1 MRIIKYECALVKYEI
16 AILLSVFKFLFVN
29 NLQPLELGQWTAH
42 IQPPANGKLSIE
54 EQFVCFVSLS
64 RFAVRLPF
72 LMRLDELDYHLPR
85 EQIAQRPLDRREASR
100 LLFLDRSS
108 GLFEDGLFVE
118 FPSLLRGDELLVF
131 NNARVIPARLFGRRA
146 GVHSQPPSRATRSEH
161 LTGKVEIFLT
171 RELDP
176 ETWEALVRPG
186 RKMQVGERVLFGEGE
201 LEAEVLARGQLGMRT
216 LRFISHDQSSISQH
230 FERLGHVPLPPYID
244 RADETSDRERY
255 QTVFAKRP
263 GAIAA
268 PTAGLHFSTEIL
280 EKIRARGVEICEL
293 TLHVGLGTFQPIHGE
308 TLESHV
314 MHAESYEILAE
325 TADRIQ
331 AARDAGRPILAIGTT
346 AVRALED
353 AALRAAESGSANLVL
368 SGKAE
373 ARLFIVPGF
382 RFRVVEGLLTNF
394 HLPRSTLLALVCAFA
409 GREHVLAAYNHAVEA
424 GYRFYSYGDCQLI
437 R

>member
-1 MRIIKYECALVKYEI
+1 
-16 AILLSVFKFLFVN
+16 
-29 NLQPLELGQWTAH
+29 
-42 IQPPANGKLSIE
+42 
-54 EQFVCFVSLS
+54 
-64 RFAVRLPF
+64 
-72 LMRLDELDYHLPR
+72 MRLDELDYHLDR
-85 EQIAQRPLDRREASR
+85 EQIAQRPLDRREDSR
-100 LLFLDRSS
+100 LLLLNRPS
-108 GLFEDGLFVE
+108 GFFEDRFFTE

-146 GVHSQPPSRATRSEH
+146 GVHWQPPSRASKGEH

-171 RELDP
+171 RELDSG
-176 ETWEALVRPG
+176 TWEALVRPG
-186 RKMQVGERVLFGEGE
+186 RKLQVGERVFFGEGE
-201 LEAEVLARGQLGMRT
+201 LEAEVLARSQLGLRT
-216 LRFISHDQSSISQH
+216 LRFISHDESNISQH
-230 FERLGHVPLPPYID
+230 FERLGHVPLPPYIE

-280 EKIRARGVEICEL
+280 ENIRGRGVEICEL
-293 TLHVGLGTFQPIHGE
+293 TLNVGLGTFQPIHSE
-308 TLESHV
+308 TLEGHV
-314 MHAESYEILAE
+314 MHAESYEIPSE

-368 SGKAE
+368 SGRAE

-409 GREHVLAAYNHAVEA
+409 GREHVLTAYNHAVYA
-424 GYRFYSYGDCQLI
+424 GYRFYSYGDCLLV